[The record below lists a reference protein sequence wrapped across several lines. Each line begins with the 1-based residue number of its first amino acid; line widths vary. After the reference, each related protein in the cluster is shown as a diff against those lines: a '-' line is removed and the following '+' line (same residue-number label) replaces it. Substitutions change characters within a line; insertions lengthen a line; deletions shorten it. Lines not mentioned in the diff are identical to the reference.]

1 MLETAEE
8 LSRLDEM
15 LTGSVARS
23 SEHLRSI
30 VTPGERTLNAAQLV
44 SVLKGICHLSVA
56 TVTAKGEP
64 RISAVDGHFLHGRF
78 VFTTTEHARKVRH
91 LRARPAVSASHLQG
105 DALGVFVHGT
115 VEFIIR
121 GHREERMLD
130 EYVTTVYGTSPY
142 TFGDEIVFIRI
153 NPAWMI
159 AYAFEPNVLLGA
171 VEP

>member
-1 MLETAEE
+1 MLETSEE
-8 LSRLDEM
+8 LARLDEM
-15 LTGSVARS
+15 LTGSVAQS

-44 SVLKGICHLSVA
+44 SVLKGISHLSVA

-78 VFTTTEHARKVRH
+78 VFTTTEHARKVCH
-91 LRARPAVSASHLQG
+91 LRARPAISASHLRG

-115 VEFIIR
+115 AEFITR

-130 EYVTTVYGTSPY
+130 EYVTKVYGASPY

-153 NPAWMI
+153 NPAWI
-159 AYAFEPNVLLGA
+159 VAYAFEPHVLLGV